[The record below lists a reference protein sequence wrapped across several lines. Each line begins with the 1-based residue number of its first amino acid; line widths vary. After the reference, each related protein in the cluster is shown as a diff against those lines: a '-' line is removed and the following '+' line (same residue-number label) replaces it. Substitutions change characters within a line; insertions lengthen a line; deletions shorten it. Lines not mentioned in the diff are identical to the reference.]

1 MSKKQKQSGNL
12 KTAIVVEPG
21 ISRRVALDLP
31 ARFQAAN
38 ERVGDD
44 PAERLDWLV
53 SQLGRSDE
61 ELRNA
66 LLEPVSDFR
75 LELAR
80 FGNAASPWAT
90 EPVEEVLEAFATLR
104 ETLKNFRPDLDPTLT
119 FPVAG
124 TITKYF
130 SVTPKR
136 RRVRWSGAVEAHY
149 FSDHFPTAFLLAA
162 AEVLEEEGL
171 RVRQCAR
178 LGCGRLFTHRKR
190 GLFCSP
196 SCSQKVRDQRF
207 RERHSSKEVLG
218 RHQNERVGAA
228 KKTTGPASL
237 SKVRIRRPTGK
248 QS

>member
-1 MSKKQKQSGNL
+1 MSKRQKPSKNS
-12 KTAIVVEPG
+12 KIAIVVEPG
-21 ISRRVALDLP
+21 IPRSVALDLP

-38 ERVGDD
+38 ERVGDE

-66 LLEPVSDFR
+66 LLQPVSDFR

-80 FGNAASPWAT
+80 FGNAAHPWETGSA
-90 EPVEEVLEAFATLR
+90 EEILEAFASLR
-104 ETLKNFRPDLDPTLT
+104 ETLKNFRPDFDATLT
-119 FPVAG
+119 FPIAG

-136 RRVRWSGAVEAHY
+136 RRVRWSGAIESHY

-178 LGCGRLFTHRKR
+178 PGCGRLFTHRKR
-190 GLFCSP
+190 GLFCST

-207 RERHSSKEVLG
+207 RERHSSKALLER
-218 RHQNERVGAA
+218 RHSEQVGTA
-228 KKTTGPASL
+228 KETL
-237 SKVRIRRPTGK
+237 SKASASKARTRRPTGK